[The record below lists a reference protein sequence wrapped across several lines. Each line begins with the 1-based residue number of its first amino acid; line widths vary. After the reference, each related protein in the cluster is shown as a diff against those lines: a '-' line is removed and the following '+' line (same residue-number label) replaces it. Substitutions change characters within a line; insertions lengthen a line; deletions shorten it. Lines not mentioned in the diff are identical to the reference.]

1 MQIWDPEWLRR
12 NHQILNAPK
21 VFRIPDN
28 KLVSP
33 ALQNNNHD
41 MLKIWKMH
49 GTIPSTLPLYFWQRM
64 IVNILYRATCEYC
77 EYCEWITKKINKK
90 QNMIDDKVWYDMT
103 TTTTKTYKGVC
114 LWIKRCTALSHI
126 WLCNANISYNLT
138 LSQRYKAHK
147 KEHAFD
153 KCSKMKWMKLFD
165 GVRLITHD
173 WTKIYLI
180 FRVTINYTRHY
191 RQNTSIIAMASVHSK
206 VHGANM
212 GPTRVL

>member
-1 MQIWDPEWLRR
+1 MEDAWNDTKHIAIVFLTTNDCKYTLQSYLW
-12 NHQILNAPK
+12 IL
-21 VFRIPDN
+21 
-28 KLVSP
+28 
-33 ALQNNNHD
+33 
-41 MLKIWKMH
+41 W
-49 GTIPSTLPLYFWQRM
+49 
-64 IVNILYRATCEYC
+64 IL
-77 EYCEWITKKINKK
+77 WMDHKKINKK

-212 GPTRVL
+212 GPTRVLSDPDGPHVGPMNIAIWVDIQNQIFCSDTYREHHHRGF